1 MKALALAMLLVFSG
15 ATPVLSGDETCEP
28 LAASQWAPAG
38 VKGCTLDGP
47 TAGKASWYP
56 GSVAAANWCVFPWK
70 GCQAVSITSLQTGI
84 IITVQPAQFCHCY
97 WQTDRRLIDLT
108 PTQFE
113 SLGVPLASGLADV
126 LITPIEQEIGLPDTA
141 MAQNG
146 QKPSNTLGNAGI
158 CRETP

>member
-1 MKALALAMLLVFSG
+1 MRGAAIALLFILAS
-15 ATPVLSGDETCEP
+15 AAPVLSGDETCEP

-47 TAGKASWYP
+47 TIGRASWYH

-70 GCQAVSITSLQTGI
+70 DCGAVSITSLKTGI
-84 IITVQPAQFCHCY
+84 TITVQPAQFCHCY

-108 PTQFE
+108 PSQFAA
-113 SLGVPLASGLADV
+113 LGIPLSAGLADV
-126 LITPIEQEIGLPDTA
+126 LVTPVEQEIGLPDTA
-141 MAQNG
+141 MAQNP
-146 QKPSNTLGNAGI
+146 QKRLNMPGNAGI